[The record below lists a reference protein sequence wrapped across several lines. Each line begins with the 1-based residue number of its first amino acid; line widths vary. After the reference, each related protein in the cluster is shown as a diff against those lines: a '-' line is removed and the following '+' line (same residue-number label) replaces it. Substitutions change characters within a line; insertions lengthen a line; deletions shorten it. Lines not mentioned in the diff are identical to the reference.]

1 MNADYRLLCISKDG
15 IGLQYLWMG
24 FREAL
29 ASRSLPVGVAPMGQL
44 PPGVGVRMAER
55 SKAAVQVAVSPGGM
69 GSNPTSD
76 RPILWLRTAA
86 TDFSPLTRCP
96 CRAVTLP
103 KFFS

>member
-55 SKAAVQVAVSPGGM
+55 SKA
-69 GSNPTSD
+69 
-76 RPILWLRTAA
+76 LR
-86 TDFSPLTRCP
+86 SGRS
-96 CRAVTLP
+96 LP
-103 KFFS
+103 WRRGFESHF

>member
-55 SKAAVQVAVSPGGM
+55 SKSAVQVAVSPGGM